1 MALLIFFIILG
12 VLIFVH
18 ELGHFSVAKFFGI
31 RVDEFGMGF
40 PPLAKKLFT
49 RNGTDY
55 TLNWI
60 PFGGFVKIYGEDSL
74 GSDDPDYHRSLVSKP
89 WYQQIAVLV
98 AGVTMNFLLA
108 WVLFSGAG
116 MLGTPT
122 LTGNATGALTILQ
135 VANDTPAQTAGLR
148 AGDSI
153 IGIHNGD
160 KVITG
165 FTSRDEFI
173 TNLQD
178 VPTDASVTL
187 TIGRGDKQLET
198 VITPTLNPET
208 QKKIIGAQID
218 MVTLEQ
224 YGFFASIKNG
234 FITTCKIT
242 AQTVQAFGHLIGGAF
257 TGTADMN
264 ALTGPV
270 GLVGIVGDASKI
282 GFGYLLSLTAMISVN
297 LAVINLAPFPALD
310 GGRIVVVLIETIT
323 RRKVS
328 QKWMGIINSI
338 GFFILI
344 ALMLVIT
351 FHDVVKLF

>member
-1 MALLIFFIILG
+1 MALLIFIIILG

-40 PPLAKKLFT
+40 PPLAKKLFS

-74 GSDDPDYHRSLVSKP
+74 DKNDPDYQKSLVSKP
-89 WYQQIAVLV
+89 WYQQIAVLI
-98 AGVTMNFLLA
+98 AGVTMNIILA

-116 MLGTPT
+116 MLGTPEI
-122 LTGNATGALTILQ
+122 ATGGTGTLTILG
-135 VANDTPAQTAGLR
+135 VASDTPAQTAGLT
-148 AGDSI
+148 AGDRI
-153 IGIHNGD
+153 IKLSHD
-160 KVITG
+160 KVVVSDFI
-165 FTSRDEFI
+165 SRDQFI
-173 TNLQD
+173 DTLQTI
-178 VPTDASVTL
+178 PANQPITL
-187 TIGRGDKQLET
+187 TIQRSDTESDII
-198 VITPTLNPET
+198 ITP
-208 QKKIIGAQID
+208 QKNTDTGKQVIGAQID
-218 MVTLEQ
+218 MVTVEKL
-224 YGFFASIKNG
+224 GFFNALIHGAK
-234 FITTCKIT
+234 TTGTMIV
-242 AQTVQAFGHLIGGAF
+242 QTTRAFGHLIGGAF

-264 ALTGPV
+264 SLTGPV
-270 GLVGIVGDASKI
+270 GLVSVVGDASRI

-310 GGRIVVVLIETIT
+310 GGRIVVVFIEVIT

-328 QKWMGIINSI
+328 QKWMGIVNSI

-344 ALMLVIT
+344 GLMVIIT